1 MERIRIAIV
10 GCGGMG
16 GRHLRGMKELY
27 DSGMANVELVAACD
41 LKRENAEHLA
51 DTAETLLG
59 DRPRVY
65 TDIEAMASALP
76 DLQAV
81 DVTTDSGSH
90 HIVVS
95 AALDLGL
102 HVLCEKPLA
111 STIRGCNL
119 IMAQHQGSDRVL
131 SVAEQFR
138 RDPICRLMRALIEAG
153 TIGEP
158 RMYIDVGASG
168 GDRILIF
175 PWRHDKRV
183 GGIFV
188 DAGVHTTDLMQY
200 YLGPVREVYAQARVM
215 EPVRIKS
222 PQRTATSE
230 FYDHWY
236 AAMPDQVEATAEDTV
251 VAQLSFESGVMGQWT
266 SFQAAHG
273 EAFHH
278 TVVYGG
284 RGSLRTA
291 GARNGRPLVL
301 NLDDEGEVP
310 TDRILDLVPDFH
322 LDAITAAVFGADRLA
337 SYPFSFAEADR
348 KLVAVEYHELGECIA
363 TGRRPEVDAF
373 TSRKNLAVCHAALE
387 SALLH
392 RPVTVDEIE
401 TEQTWEYEADIRA
414 HWGL

>member
-1 MERIRIAIV
+1 MERIPIAIV

-65 TDIEAMASALP
+65 TDSEAIASALP

-95 AALDLGL
+95 SALDLGL

-138 RDPICRLMRALIEAG
+138 RDPICRLMRALIETGA
-153 TIGEP
+153 IGEP

-183 GGIFV
+183 GGIFL
-188 DAGVHTTDLMQY
+188 DAGVRTTDRMQY
-200 YLGPVREVYAQARVM
+200 
-215 EPVRIKS
+215 
-222 PQRTATSE
+222 
-230 FYDHWY
+230 
-236 AAMPDQVEATAEDTV
+236 
-251 VAQLSFESGVMGQWT
+251 
-266 SFQAAHG
+266 
-273 EAFHH
+273 
-278 TVVYGG
+278 
-284 RGSLRTA
+284 
-291 GARNGRPLVL
+291 
-301 NLDDEGEVP
+301 
-310 TDRILDLVPDFH
+310 
-322 LDAITAAVFGADRLA
+322 
-337 SYPFSFAEADR
+337 
-348 KLVAVEYHELGECIA
+348 
-363 TGRRPEVDAF
+363 
-373 TSRKNLAVCHAALE
+373 
-387 SALLH
+387 
-392 RPVTVDEIE
+392 
-401 TEQTWEYEADIRA
+401 
-414 HWGL
+414 

>member
-1 MERIRIAIV
+1 MERIPIAIV

-27 DSGMANVELVAACD
+27 DSGLANVELVAACD
-41 LKRENAEHLA
+41 LRRDNAEHLA
-51 DTAETLLG
+51 DTAEALLG
-59 DRPRVY
+59 SRPRVF
-65 TDIEAMASALP
+65 TDLEAMARAIP

-81 DVTTDSGSH
+81 DITTDSGSH
-90 HIVVS
+90 HVVAC

-119 IMAQHQGSDRVL
+119 IMERHRGSDRVL

-138 RDPICRLMRALIEAG
+138 RDPMCRLMRALIEAG
-153 TIGEP
+153 AIGEP
-158 RMYIDVGASG
+158 RMYVDVGASG
-168 GDRILIF
+168 GDRIIIF
-175 PWRHDKRV
+175 PWRHNKCV

-200 YLGPVREVYAQARVM
+200 YLGPVSEVYAQARVM
-215 EPVRIKS
+215 EPVRFKS
-222 PQRTATSE
+222 PERTATSE
-230 FYDHWY
+230 FYDHWF
-236 AAMPDQVEATAEDTV
+236 ATMPDRVEATAEDTV
-251 VAQLSFESGVMGQWT
+251 VALLTFESGVMGQWT

-273 EAFHH
+273 EPFHR
-278 TVVYGG
+278 TVVYGS

-291 GARNGRPLVL
+291 GARNGQPLAL
-301 NLDDEGEVP
+301 HLDDEGAIP
-310 TDRILDLVPDFH
+310 TDHILDLVPDFH

-337 SYPFSFAEADR
+337 SYPFTFPEADR

-373 TSRKNLAVCHAALE
+373 TSRRSLAVCHAALE
-387 SALLH
+387 SSLLH
-392 RPVTVDEIE
+392 RPVTVQEIE
-401 TEQTWEYEADIRA
+401 AEQTWAYEADIRA

>member
-1 MERIRIAIV
+1 MERIPIAIV

-41 LKRENAEHLA
+41 LKRENAKHLA
-51 DTAETLLG
+51 DTAEALLG

-65 TDIEAMASALP
+65 TDIEAMARALP

-90 HIVVS
+90 HMVVS

-153 TIGEP
+153 AIGEP

-215 EPVRIKS
+215 EPVRHKS

-236 AAMPDQVEATAEDTV
+236 AAMPDQVDATAEDTV

-291 GARNGRPLVL
+291 GWTTRARSPPTASSTWCPISTWMQSPPPSLARIGWRRTPFPLPRP
-301 NLDDEGEVP
+301 
-310 TDRILDLVPDFH
+310 
-322 LDAITAAVFGADRLA
+322 TASSWRSSTTSWASASRRGAGPRWT
-337 SYPFSFAEADR
+337 PFPAARTWPSATPR
-348 KLVAVEYHELGECIA
+348 SSRRCSIA
-363 TGRRPEVDAF
+363 P
-373 TSRKNLAVCHAALE
+373 
-387 SALLH
+387 
-392 RPVTVDEIE
+392 
-401 TEQTWEYEADIRA
+401 
-414 HWGL
+414 